1 MDQLDYRILSE
12 LLKNAQTSFA
22 EIARRLETSPYTV
35 GRRYENMKKE
45 GIFLGS
51 RVSIDLSKIGYQ
63 GKAFLWI
70 TISPQRSKLNTIA
83 TLKKMRNI
91 VLVSELIGPYDLL
104 AIAPVVD
111 LASVRTLVEE
121 VKKAPNIQRVEV
133 TLIND
138 TNFPVNPS
146 FGRILSKKC
155 KARATSL
162 APPKRV

>member
-12 LLKNAQTSFA
+12 LLKNAQASFA
-22 EIARRLETSPYTV
+22 EIARKLGTSPYTV

-45 GIFLGS
+45 GMFLGS

-70 TISPQRSKLNTIA
+70 AISPQQSKLSTIE
-83 TLKKMRNI
+83 TLKKIRNI
-91 VLVSELIGPYDLL
+91 ILVSELIGPYDLL
-104 AIAPVVD
+104 AIAPVAD
-111 LASVRTLVEE
+111 LANVRTLIEE
-121 VKKAPNIQRVEV
+121 VKNAPNVQRVEV

-138 TNFPVNPS
+138 TEFPINPS

-155 KARATSL
+155 EARATS
-162 APPKRV
+162 

>member
-12 LLKNAQTSFA
+12 LLKNAQASFA
-22 EIARRLETSPYTV
+22 EIARKLETSPYTV
-35 GRRYENMKKE
+35 GRRYENMKKK
-45 GIFLGS
+45 GVFLGS
-51 RVSIDLSKIGYQ
+51 TVSIDLSKIGYQ

-91 VLVSELIGPYDLL
+91 ILVSELIGPYDLQ

-133 TLIND
+133 TLISD
-138 TNFPVNPS
+138 TNFPVTPS
-146 FGRILSKKC
+146 FGRILSRKC
-155 KARATSL
+155 DARATSL